1 MSFWAD
7 AIIRDFTEVTFK
19 QKLQREGVSP
29 RPSGGRASSQGNSQC
44 KAIKM
49 IVPSVCEASKEAGE
63 GGLGW
68 RDQGGAEAFNLSIES
83 SIVGF

>member
-19 QKLQREGVSP
+19 QKLLREGVSP

-49 IVPSVCEASKEAGE
+49 IVPRVCEASKEAGGGRPGME
-63 GGLGW
+63 GSRG
-68 RDQGGAEAFNLSIES
+68 S
-83 SIVGF
+83 